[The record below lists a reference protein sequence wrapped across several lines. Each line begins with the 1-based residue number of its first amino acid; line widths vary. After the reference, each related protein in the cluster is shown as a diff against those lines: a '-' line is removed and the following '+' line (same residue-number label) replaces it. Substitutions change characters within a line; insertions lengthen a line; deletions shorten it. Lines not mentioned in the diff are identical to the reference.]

1 MKLAGFFLLPAGGG
15 LVLSA
20 VALLSS
26 SLPRTSFILA
36 GVGVEALGLVLV
48 ARSHLPEHEDR
59 G

>member
-1 MKLAGFFLLPAGGG
+1 MKLAGFCLLLAGGG

-48 ARSHLPEHEDR
+48 ARSHLAEHEDR